1 MQVLVPQYIGH
12 RLIII
17 YQLLVGSLYLIN
29 VHKISYIIL
38 VLRAL
43 LAVDTTLRW
52 HLAPSFLISWSK
64 LPYTQ

>member
-43 LAVDTTLRW
+43 LAVIP
-52 HLAPSFLISWSK
+52 HYVGISHPVS
-64 LPYTQ
+64 